1 MYEAFY
7 GLREKPFNLTPDP
20 KFLFLSEKHK
30 EALGHLLFGI
40 QNHTGFVMVTGE
52 IGTGKTT
59 ICRNLLKQLDTKTDL
74 AYIFNPPLNPVEL
87 LRKINSEFGIDDSA
101 DNLVDLVDVLNAYLL
116 EASSLGNNC
125 VLLIDEAQNLSPS
138 VLEQIRLLSNLET
151 ETEKLLQIVL
161 IGQPELIEMLALKE
175 LRQLN
180 QRITAR
186 YHLKPL
192 NEKETMQYIAFRIH
206 VAGGR
211 RKVKFAK
218 PAVRAVY
225 QRSGGTPRVINAIC
239 DRALLIGYTKE
250 ARMITA
256 AVVKRAVREV
266 RGEKPPSEQFWV
278 KAKKHYLP
286 SPSLAL
292 AAALVVVL
300 VVQFAPALTGIAQ
313 EMRAFN
319 TILTIKDDSAV
330 TESRPTPDAGL
341 QKVEAEIETV
351 ALENYL
357 KTLVIAESSVVAT
370 KLLPRLI
377 PTPEPVAELPPEL
390 SIGEEFRIALAES
403 NSDEMR
409 HAAITALFELWE
421 VVPTDGAPAS
431 DAPEL
436 LSAYLEAQG
445 MAHEYL
451 TPAID
456 QLLAVDLPAFVL
468 LHTEDENRWA
478 ALLASDGTAFQVTV
492 APEESYE
499 ISREDFLRQYAGEA
513 VIPWRAPTRSKYAL
527 TLGLRSDAAARFR
540 EHLRD
545 LGRLPQGE
553 FSDVYDKRVASAV
566 AKIQAETGLIVDG
579 MAGKQVRMIVH
590 SWLPNTGTPS
600 LKGDLQEP
608 IESPVETKVLDV
620 PDVAKAI
627 LEDAPKELVREVS
640 EEVPA
645 QEMLIDKILPVMPME
660 AEVEA
665 ERVDGDFET
674 TPPPSVTVE
683 NIPDPFPDLTLA
695 PANREEYKAVTPSA
709 PGNIPLL
716 PHGARLR

>member
-59 ICRNLLKQLDTKTDL
+59 ICRNLLKQLDVKTNL
-74 AYIFNPPLNPVEL
+74 AYIFNPPLNPIEL

-125 VLLIDEAQNLSPS
+125 VLLIDEAQNLSPL
-138 VLEQIRLLSNLET
+138 VLEQVRLLSNLET

-186 YHLKPL
+186 YHLKSL
-192 NEKETMQYIAFRIH
+192 SEKETMQYIAFRIH

-225 QRSGGTPRVINAIC
+225 QKSGGTPRVINAIC

-250 ARMITA
+250 ARTITA
-256 AVVKRAVREV
+256 AVVKRAAREV
-266 RGEKPPSEQFWV
+266 RGEKPPSERFWV

-292 AAALVVVL
+292 AALLVVIL
-300 VVQFAPALTGIAQ
+300 VVQFAPALTGIVR
-313 EMRAFN
+313 EMHAFN
-319 TILTIKDDSAV
+319 AILTIEDGPVV
-330 TESRPTPDAGL
+330 TESTSAPDAGL
-341 QKVEAEIETV
+341 QKVDAEIETPV
-351 ALENYL
+351 VRPDSQ
-357 KTLVIAESSVVAT
+357 TIAMTEPSVLAA
-370 KLLPRLI
+370 KLLPRLV
-377 PTPEPVAELPPEL
+377 PEPVPEPVAEP
-390 SIGEEFRIALAES
+390 SVGEQFRSALAES
-403 NSDEMR
+403 DSEEMR
-409 HAAITALFELWE
+409 GTAITTLLELWD
-421 VVPTDGAPAS
+421 VVPTSDAPTS
-431 DAPEL
+431 DAPEA
-436 LSAYLEAQG
+436 LSAYLEEQG
-445 MAHEYL
+445 MAYEYL

-456 QLLAVDLPAFVL
+456 QLVAVDLPAFIL
-468 LHTEDENRWA
+468 LHSEDEERWA
-478 ALLASDGTAFQVTV
+478 ALLASDGTQFRVTV
-492 APEESYE
+492 GPEETYD
-499 ISREDFLRQYAGEA
+499 ISREDFLSQYTGEA
-513 VIPWRAPTRSKYAL
+513 VVPWRDPARSKYAL
-527 TLGLRSDAAARFR
+527 TLGQRSDAVARFR
-540 EHLRD
+540 ENLRG

-553 FSDVYDKRVASAV
+553 FSDVYDQRVASAV

-590 SWLPNTGTPS
+590 SWLPNMRTPS
-600 LKGDLQEP
+600 LKGSLQEP
-608 IESPVETKVLDV
+608 VVSPVETQV
-620 PDVAKAI
+620 PDVAKVI
-627 LEDAPKELVREVS
+627 LEDAPDELVQDVLDMG
-640 EEVPA
+640 EEAPGPEIRVDEIVPVA
-645 QEMLIDKILPVMPME
+645 PTD
-660 AEVEA
+660 AEA
-665 ERVDGDFET
+665 ERVDGDLET
-674 TPPPSVTVE
+674 TPSPSVTVE
-683 NIPDPFPDLTLA
+683 KLPDPFSEFTLA

-709 PGNIPLL
+709 LGNLPLL